1 MLKSVR
7 KCTRGDLKQCGVRF
21 DEYSPNLIEKSSRKI
36 VIVMMLVDEA
46 EAKPHGGFLARAFLA
61 PTAPVGRTK
70 GREIASPH
78 AKERNG
84 RARERGL
91 AHETNVSP
99 LINLASHGIPAS
111 RLRPV
116 RAQLHFL
123 EAG

>member
-1 MLKSVR
+1 
-7 KCTRGDLKQCGVRF
+7 
-21 DEYSPNLIEKSSRKI
+21 
-36 VIVMMLVDEA
+36 MMLVDEA
-46 EAKPHGGFLARAFLA
+46 EAKLLTVVFWLVPSRFDRSC
-61 PTAPVGRTK
+61 RETK

-111 RLRPV
+111 RL
-116 RAQLHFL
+116 
-123 EAG
+123 